1 MLARNEVIF
10 KWSLYAAA
18 TALCFLLQGAL
29 FQRVTV
35 WGVIPFVYP
44 RLTAIPATYEA
55 PAPAAVFALC
65 VGVVC
70 DALLPGA
77 IPCFYTLVFPVIG
90 LCASLL
96 AQRVLPAGFFCSL
109 AATLMAFCLT
119 DLFRCFLLWVTG
131 RGAWKAGLFLLL
143 RELCITL
150 PLSIP
155 LTFLYRAV
163 ARKVHMYDC
172 SPLFPNRRAHERF
185 PNPTPAGTGGLSG
198 SRAAALP
205 GRAVQHPGAAA

>member
-1 MLARNEVIF
+1 MKKA
-10 KWSLYAAA
+10 
-18 TALCFLLQGAL
+18 
-29 FQRVTV
+29 
-35 WGVIPFVYP
+35 
-44 RLTAIPATYEA
+44 
-55 PAPAAVFALC
+55 
-65 VGVVC
+65 
-70 DALLPGA
+70 
-77 IPCFYTLVFPVIG
+77 

-143 RELCITL
+143 RALCITL

-163 ARKVHMYDC
+163 ARKVHMYD
-172 SPLFPNRRAHERF
+172 
-185 PNPTPAGTGGLSG
+185 
-198 SRAAALP
+198 
-205 GRAVQHPGAAA
+205 

>member
-10 KWSLYAAA
+10 KWSLDAAA

-44 RLTAIPATYEA
+44 LLTAIPATYEA

-163 ARKVHMYDC
+163 ARKVHMYD
-172 SPLFPNRRAHERF
+172 
-185 PNPTPAGTGGLSG
+185 
-198 SRAAALP
+198 
-205 GRAVQHPGAAA
+205 

>member
-1 MLARNEVIF
+1 MDSRSQHRYFHFPGRA
-10 KWSLYAAA
+10 
-18 TALCFLLQGAL
+18 FLLQGAL

-44 RLTAIPATYEA
+44 LLTAIPATYEA

-163 ARKVHMYDC
+163 ARKVHMYD
-172 SPLFPNRRAHERF
+172 
-185 PNPTPAGTGGLSG
+185 
-198 SRAAALP
+198 
-205 GRAVQHPGAAA
+205 